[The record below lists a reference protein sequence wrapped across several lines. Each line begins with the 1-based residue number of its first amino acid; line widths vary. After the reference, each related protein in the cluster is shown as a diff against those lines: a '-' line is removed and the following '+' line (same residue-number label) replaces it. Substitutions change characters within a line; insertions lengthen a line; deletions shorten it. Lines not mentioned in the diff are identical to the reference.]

1 VNAWL
6 ISATVLLFALVP
18 AGIITFRGSSMDR
31 LVGLEMASILTTLT
45 LMLLAQGFQRIPF
58 YDIALAAALL
68 SFGGGLVFV
77 RFLERWL

>member
-1 VNAWL
+1 MNPWL
-6 ISATVLLFALVP
+6 ISATVLLFTLIP
-18 AGIITFRGSSMDR
+18 AGIASFRGEAMDR
-31 LVGLEMASILTTLT
+31 LVGLEFASIITTLI
-45 LMLLAQGFQRIPF
+45 LMLLGHGFQRIPF

>member
-6 ISATVLLFALVP
+6 ISATVLLFALIP

-31 LVGLEMASILTTLT
+31 LVGLEMASIITTLT
-45 LMLLAQGFQRIPF
+45 LMLLAHGFQRIPF

>member
-1 VNAWL
+1 MNTWL
-6 ISATVLLFALVP
+6 ISATVLLFTLVP
-18 AGIITFRGSSMDR
+18 VGIVAFRGDTMDRMAGLEFASIIT
-31 LVGLEMASILTTLT
+31 TLI

-68 SFGGGLVFV
+68 SFGGGLVFI